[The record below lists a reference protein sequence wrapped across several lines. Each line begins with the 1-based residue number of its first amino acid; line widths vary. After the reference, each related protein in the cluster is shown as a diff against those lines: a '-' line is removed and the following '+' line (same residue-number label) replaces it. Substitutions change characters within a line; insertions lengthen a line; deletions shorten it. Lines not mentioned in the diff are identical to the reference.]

1 MLHVTESACF
11 DRQGLNLISRHA
23 VSFSSSPAST
33 QHRHTLSNL
42 GGSHVVITQK
52 HIIIQYLLYS
62 AVPGCTGVSEG
73 TSGVFIGSVI
83 DFHDNPPPYSQSL
96 FLAPALVC

>member
-33 QHRHTLSNL
+33 QHQHTQGLSNL

-52 HIIIQYLLYS
+52 HIIIQYLLYK
-62 AVPGCTGVSEG
+62 AVPGCTGVSEA
-73 TSGVFIGSVI
+73 TSGVFIGSFI
-83 DFHDNPPPYSQSL
+83 YFHNNPATYCQSL
-96 FLAPALVC
+96 F